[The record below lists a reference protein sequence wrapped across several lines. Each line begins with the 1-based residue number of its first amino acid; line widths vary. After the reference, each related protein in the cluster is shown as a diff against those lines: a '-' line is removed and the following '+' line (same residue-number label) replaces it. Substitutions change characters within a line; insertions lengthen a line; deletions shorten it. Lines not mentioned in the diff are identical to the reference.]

1 MQSSQKFNVTRRAA
15 LLSAAALPLFS
26 WSARAQGAA
35 PMRAQG
41 AAWRGTYGLS
51 SFGDL
56 SLRENFDHFPYAQPG
71 APRGGQ
77 LRMEAVANSY
87 DSLNG
92 FILQGNPAIGLS
104 IINDSLMAGNLDED
118 NAIYGLVA
126 HAVEISPDKRHYRF
140 HLRREARFHDGSPLT
155 AKDVVFSLNI
165 LRGKGHPVIQQL
177 LRDLEK
183 AEPQADDVVLVSL
196 RENFGRDSILNIAGQ
211 PILSEAYYKTHDFSR
226 AGMEPPLASGAYRI
240 GAFEQGR
247 YIAYERVAD
256 YWGKDLPVNVG
267 QNNFDLIRYDYF
279 GERAVGFEAF
289 KAGTVNLHESS
300 TASEWATGY
309 DFPAVRDGR
318 VVKMEIPDR
327 RSPGF
332 QGFFFNLRRPVFKDP
347 RIREALGLCLD
358 FGWDNRNLF
367 YGAYKRTVSYFENT
381 DMKAD
386 GPPSPEELKILEPL
400 RGKIPDEVFGLPFVP
415 PVSDGSGQDRALL
428 RRAFELLKA
437 AGCKRQGAQM
447 LLPGGEPLAFEFLET
462 TTVFEKVVQPMFK
475 NMQLLGV
482 APRMRIVDS
491 AQYKQRL
498 DTFDFDMIVDRKM
511 IGGVPGDE
519 LLAYFGSRSGKTQ
532 GGLNLP
538 GIDDPAV
545 DMLIDKALK
554 AQSRAELV
562 VTCRV
567 LDRVLRA
574 GRYCIPNWYS
584 PNRRIAAWDFFG
596 RPKETPKLD
605 LGISSLWWWDGEKAA
620 ATKAKS

>member
-1 MQSSQKFNVTRRAA
+1 MKHLTVTRRAA
-15 LLSAAALPLFS
+15 MFSAAALPLFGL
-26 WSARAQGAA
+26 SARADDAKISPA
-35 PMRAQG
+35 PSSES
-41 AAWRGTYGLS
+41 WRKSYGLS

-56 SLRENFDHFPYAQPG
+56 NLAENFPNFPYAEPG
-71 APRGGQ
+71 APKGGQ
-77 LRMEAVANSY
+77 LLMEAVANSY

-92 FILQGNPAIGLS
+92 YILAGNPAIGLS
-104 IINDSLMAGNLDED
+104 IVNDSLMAGSLDED
-118 NAIYGLVA
+118 NALYGLVA
-126 HAVEISPDKRHYRF
+126 RAVEISADKRQYRF
-140 HLRREARFHDGSPLT
+140 HLRPEARFHDGSPMT
-155 AKDVVFSLNI
+155 AQDVVFSLNI
-165 LRGKGHPVIQQL
+165 LREKGHPLIQQL
-177 LRDLEK
+177 LRDLDK
-183 AEPQADDVVLVSL
+183 AEAEANDVVLVSL
-196 RENFGRDSILNIAGQ
+196 HENFGRDSILNIAGQ
-211 PILSEAYYKTHDFSR
+211 PILSEAYYKVHDFSR
-226 AGMEPPLASGAYRI
+226 SGMQPPLGSGAYKI

-247 YIAYERVAD
+247 YIAYARVPD

-318 VVKMEIPDR
+318 VIKMEIPDR

-347 RIREALGLCLD
+347 RVREALGCCLD
-358 FGWDNRNLF
+358 FEWDNRNLF

-381 DMKAD
+381 DMKAV
-386 GPPSPEELKILEPL
+386 GLPSPEELKILEPL
-400 RGKIPDEVFGLPFVP
+400 RGKVPDEVFGLPFVP
-415 PVSDGSGQDRALL
+415 PVSDGSGQDRTLL
-428 RRAFELLKA
+428 KRAYELLKA
-437 AGCKRQGAQM
+437 AGCKRQGGQL
-447 LLPGGEPLAFEFLET
+447 LLPDGAPLAFEFLET
-462 TTVFEKVVQPMFK
+462 TTAFEKVAQPMFK

-519 LLAYFGSRSGKTQ
+519 LLAYFGSKSGKTQ
-532 GGLNLP
+532 GGLNLG
-538 GIDDPAV
+538 GIDDAAV
-545 DMLIDKALK
+545 DILVDKALK
-554 AQSRAELV
+554 AQSRAELT
-562 VTCRV
+562 VTCCV

-574 GRYCIPNWYS
+574 GRYWIPNWYS
-584 PNRRIAAWDFFG
+584 PYRRIAAWNDFG

-605 LGISSLWWWDGEKAA
+605 LGISSLWWWDAEKAA
-620 ATKAKS
+620 ATKAKG

>member
-1 MQSSQKFNVTRRAA
+1 MHPPKKFTVTRRAA

-26 WSARAQGAA
+26 L

-41 AAWRGTYGLS
+41 AAWRKTYGLS

-56 SLRENFDHFPYAQPG
+56 SLPENFDHFPYAQPG

-77 LRMEAVANSY
+77 LKMEAVANSY

-104 IINDSLMAGNLDED
+104 IVNDSLMAGNLDED

-126 HAVEISPDKRHYRF
+126 HSVEISPDRRQYRF
-140 HLRREARFHDGSPLT
+140 HLRREARFHDGSPMT

-165 LRGKGHPVIQQL
+165 LREKGHPVIQQL
-177 LRDLEK
+177 LRDLET
-183 AEPQADDVVLVSL
+183 AEAQGDDVVLVTL

-211 PILSEAYYKTHDFSR
+211 PILSEAFYKTHDFTR
-226 AGMEPPLASGAYRI
+226 AGMGPPLGSGAYKI

-267 QNNFDLIRYDYF
+267 QNNFDVIRYDYF

-289 KAGTVNLHESS
+289 KAGTVNLHKSS

-332 QGFFFNLRRPVFKDP
+332 QGFFFNLRRPVFHDP
-347 RIREALGLCLD
+347 RVREALGLCLD
-358 FGWDNRNLF
+358 FEWDNRNLF
-367 YGAYKRTVSYFENT
+367 YGAYKRVVSYFENT
-381 DMKAD
+381 DMQAQ
-386 GPPSPEELKILEPL
+386 GLPSPEELKILEPL
-400 RGKIPDEVFGLPFVP
+400 RGKVPDEVFGLPFVP
-415 PVSDGSGQDRALL
+415 PVSDGSGQDRTLL
-428 RRAFELLKA
+428 KRAFDLLKA

-447 LLPGGEPLAFEFLET
+447 LLPSGEPLAFEFLET

-519 LLAYFGSRSGKTQ
+519 LLAYFGSKSGKTQ
-532 GGLNLP
+532 GGLNVA

-567 LDRVLRA
+567 LDRILRA
-574 GRYCIPNWYS
+574 GRYWIPNWYS
-584 PNRRIAAWDFFG
+584 PNRRVAAWNFFD
-596 RPKETPKLD
+596 RPKQTPKLD
-605 LGISSLWWWDGEKAA
+605 LGISSLWWWDAGKAA